1 MKVSLWAI
9 PLLGIGLILAVNIL
23 FLTLAE
29 AMVAK
34 GYWLES
40 KVSKGMLLQKQN
52 PVPEIV
58 FIGSSRTQNHI
69 SSQYFSSHGHE
80 AFNYGVAGNLL
91 WDYPHMIEMAKRSG
105 GKVIVIS
112 LPAEFLFESPQC
124 PQFTTWLDL
133 NFVMGNTPDCL
144 MKEPFRQWASSLPI
158 NRTLPEPGV
167 MENYYPC
174 TTVAGRAIIAKQLTP
189 LDAATACADEKNLLL
204 IRGDEKRSVIVFK
217 NGDGLIFSTPN
228 LDLKN
233 QLEWINRTNTPFN
246 PAVIRYLKN
255 LVLPLQLQGKKP
267 IFVIEASPLKHILI
281 NKSLEMQTGVRTLY
295 MNDQDFDFSEVADA
309 AHFNAKGNKHITE
322 WLYQHLF

>member
-9 PLLGIGLILAVNIL
+9 PVLGIGLILIVNIL
-23 FLTLAE
+23 FLKLAE

-40 KVSKGMLLQKQN
+40 KVSKGILLQKQK
-52 PVPEIV
+52 PTPEII

-91 WDYPHMIEMAKRSG
+91 WDYPHMIEMAKRSE

-133 NFVMGNTPDCL
+133 NFVMDNTPDCL
-144 MKEPFRQWASSLPI
+144 MRGPLRQWANSLPI
-158 NRTLPEPGV
+158 NRTLPESGA
-167 MENYYPC
+167 MKNYYPC
-174 TTVAGRAIIAKQLTP
+174 ASVNGRALIAKLLTP
-189 LDAATACADEKNLLL
+189 IDAAKICTDERSVLL

-217 NGDGLIFSTPN
+217 NGDGLIFSTPSQ
-228 LDLKN
+228 DLKN
-233 QLEWINRTNTPFN
+233 KVEWIDRTRTPFN
-246 PAVIRYLKN
+246 PAVIHYLRS
-255 LVLPLQLQGKKP
+255 LVLPLQQQGKEP

-281 NKSLEMQTGVRTLY
+281 NKSLKMQTGVRTIY
-295 MNDQDFDFSEVADA
+295 MNDLDFDFSEVADDT
-309 AHFNAKGNKHITE
+309 HLNFKGNEHVTE